1 MQLSDFINQALK
13 FIERGTV
20 DRKSKFRLP
29 ILASYNENTINQ
41 RIVIARKFDGNE
53 NSLIIFTDRDS
64 QKFNEL
70 QRNESCSLLFWDAGK
85 KMQVYIQGVAEIM
98 DEDSRVLFWKNL
110 SESQKKDYQ
119 IEPPPK
125 TNIQTHNDYQFKD
138 TSDRFCC
145 IKIFFKSMDILVL
158 SNNGHQRAI
167 YDFKSQKQDW
177 VTP

>member
-29 ILASYNENTINQ
+29 ILASYHENTINQ
-41 RIVIARKFDGNE
+41 RIVIARKFDGND

-98 DEDSRVLFWKNL
+98 DETAECF
-110 SESQKKDYQ
+110 
-119 IEPPPK
+119 
-125 TNIQTHNDYQFKD
+125 FG
-138 TSDRFCC
+138 
-145 IKIFFKSMDILVL
+145 KI
-158 SNNGHQRAI
+158 
-167 YDFKSQKQDW
+167 
-177 VTP
+177 